1 MREAGAAARA
11 GPGADAML
19 HAKARFA
26 PFFFSGIFAMGI
38 RCRLLNPLL
47 APLAALACI
56 LCVLLPASAQAQMR
70 STQRCEAID
79 VRVAAVDSTCRTKA
93 NAEFQRYRNP
103 ASGALGWRD
112 LQSGGH
118 IWYDTVKINVAQ
130 VEAEAYCGKQ
140 PGERVP
146 ALEDYELAD
155 TRGFI
160 ELVGAAVAKISKPLL
175 FSSKIAQMAVG
186 DRAVGFALFTG
197 DYHGVPA
204 DQKFDNAVIIC
215 VSLSTSVPPVTN
227 DLKAPAKP
235 K

>member
-1 MREAGAAARA
+1 
-11 GPGADAML
+11 
-19 HAKARFA
+19 
-26 PFFFSGIFAMGI
+26 MGI

-47 APLAALACI
+47 AALAC
-56 LCVLLPASAQAQMR
+56 LLFVLLPEAAHAQLR
-70 STQRCEAID
+70 SQLRCEAID
-79 VRVAAVDSTCRTKA
+79 VRVAPVDSTCRTKA
-93 NAEFQRYRNP
+93 DAEFQRYRNP

-118 IWYDTVKINVAQ
+118 IWYDTVKINAAQ

-146 ALEDYELAD
+146 TLEDFDLAD
-155 TRGFI
+155 KNGFI
-160 ELVGAAVAKISKPLL
+160 ELVGAAVAKVSKPLL

-186 DRAVGFALFTG
+186 DRAIGFALFTG

-204 DQKFDNAVIIC
+204 DKVFDNAVIIC
-215 VSLSTSVPPVTN
+215 TSLSSTVPPVTN
-227 DLKAPAKP
+227 DLTAPAKP